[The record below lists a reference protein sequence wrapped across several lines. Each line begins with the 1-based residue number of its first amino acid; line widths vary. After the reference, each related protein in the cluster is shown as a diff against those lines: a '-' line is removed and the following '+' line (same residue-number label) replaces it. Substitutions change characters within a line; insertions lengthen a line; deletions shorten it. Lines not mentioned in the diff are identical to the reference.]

1 MKHKRKRKIEPELF
15 QRTANSCYCFRQ
27 YSNNKNTVIN
37 TKTTD
42 YEQAKEFLRNY
53 KAIEVTTEISLLQKE
68 NAFSIAKKV
77 IKAVSGKELA
87 HLSFQAGFDF
97 WLEHNVEFKENAPS
111 YQEQLQGY
119 FFSFAK
125 WCTDNNINS
134 IEDVDASAACR
145 YSGVLRASKISPPT
159 YNRCTGFLRRVFAGI
174 HAYKNLPHG
183 NPFDRNIVK
192 AQTIAPVSEATH
204 QPLEPDMRK
213 AVLSA
218 AAAAGQNWS
227 DFFLVGDQTGMRLK
241 DAALLKW
248 NMIRG
253 GFIEFAPEKTLK
265 HGNRARIPISP
276 VLCGVFERRKIRN
289 QPSPYVNPVIANY
302 YITGDWA
309 NKKSQDIFEAALGK
323 ETTQLSKEGRQRQR
337 NGCIYSFHSFRTTL
351 MSLLAAKQVPI
362 RDAMTIFGWE
372 SMEMV
377 RVYTKMLE
385 QARGDM
391 DKRNK
396 ELFDQM
402 SELQHDIPEVEVVVP
417 RLQPTKEAMQRLI
430 KQYSNRAI
438 GLIYDISDVAVKNWM
453 VKFGLSRSKRLLSA
467 DLSEEEI
474 LKIRQELQAA

>member
-1 MKHKRKRKIEPELF
+1 MNNKRKRKNEPELF
-15 QRTANSCYCFRQ
+15 QRTQNSCYCFRQ
-27 YSNNKNTVIN
+27 YINGKSVNIN

-42 YEQAKEFLRNY
+42 YEQAKEFRRNY
-53 KAIEVTTEISLLQKE
+53 KAREITTETSLMQRE
-68 NAFSIAKKV
+68 NAAV
-77 IKAVSGKELA
+77 VAHTLIKAVSGKELDR
-87 HLSFQAGFDF
+87 LTFKAGFDF
-97 WLEHNVEFKENAPS
+97 WLEHNVEFKEKTSS
-111 YQEQLQGY
+111 YQEQLSGY
-119 FFSFAK
+119 FFNFAE
-125 WCTDNNINS
+125 WCTDNNINY
-134 IEDVDASAACR
+134 IDDVDASAACR
-145 YSGVLRASKISPPT
+145 YSGVLRASKMSPPT

-174 HAYKNLPHG
+174 NAYKHLPHG

-192 AQTIAPVSEATH
+192 AQVVAPVSEATH

-218 AAAAGQNWS
+218 AAAAGQNWL
-227 DFFLVGDQTGMRLK
+227 DLFLVGDQTGMRLK

-248 NMIRG
+248 NMVQG
-253 GFIEFAPEKTLK
+253 EFIDFVPEKTLQ
-265 HGNRARIPISP
+265 HGNRARIPVSP
-276 VLCGVFERRKIRN
+276 ILREMFDRRLIQH
-289 QPSPYVNPVIANY
+289 QPSPYVNPVIANFY
-302 YITGDWA
+302 KTGDWV
-309 NKKSQDIFEAALGK
+309 NKKSQDIFEEALGK

-372 SMEMV
+372 STEMV

-396 ELFDQM
+396 ELFDHM

-430 KQYSNRAI
+430 KQYSNVAI
-438 GLIYDISDVAVKNWM
+438 GLIYDISDVAVKKWM
-453 VKFGLSRSKRLLSA
+453 VKFGLSRSKRLLSIE
-467 DLSEEEI
+467 LSEEEI